1 MTDKSDNMTRMY
13 PQALLKQFRNLSEVP
28 NWASIDINAK
38 FDSDVN
44 WYFEDTGDITSQ
56 QLDFLR
62 IVVHEYNH
70 GLGFLNSWN
79 NYLWSAFQ
87 QINPNCTQFLTPM
100 PLSPPNQLQSVYD
113 QAQTADGPQPF
124 WGFVE
129 YPLDKL
135 VRVNGT
141 DQWLSAATTQLNGWG
156 NSNVMFAS
164 LSDMYRS
171 WQITSYNNIAYQIY
185 NLSTQATSLAI
196 SNKNFG
202 DVFLETS
209 LNPFDMGSSLSHFDN
224 SIYDNSDDYL
234 MVYQADPGLNIQQYV
249 TKRGGGPVGPKL
261 LLILQTL
268 GYDLVNASNSAQPK
282 LTAWQ
287 QPKNMVGTT
296 DNPSPSVSYV
306 AAFASTSSGSDP
318 TQSVASE
325 AATGLSVTP
334 LSLLVTM
341 LAMLSLF

>member
-1 MTDKSDNMTRMY
+1 
-13 PQALLKQFRNLSEVP
+13 
-28 NWASIDINAK
+28 
-38 FDSDVN
+38 
-44 WYFEDTGDITSQ
+44 
-56 QLDFLR
+56 
-62 IVVHEYNH
+62 
-70 GLGFLNSWN
+70 
-79 NYLWSAFQ
+79 
-87 QINPNCTQFLTPM
+87 
-100 PLSPPNQLQSVYD
+100 
-113 QAQTADGPQPF
+113 
-124 WGFVE
+124 
-129 YPLDKL
+129 
-135 VRVNGT
+135 
-141 DQWLSAATTQLNGWG
+141 
-156 NSNVMFAS
+156 
-164 LSDMYRS
+164 
-171 WQITSYNNIAYQIY
+171 
-185 NLSTQATSLAI
+185 
-196 SNKNFG
+196 
-202 DVFLETS
+202 
-209 LNPFDMGSSLSHFDN
+209 
-224 SIYDNSDDYL
+224 
-234 MVYQADPGLNIQQYV
+234 V

>member
-1 MTDKSDNMTRMY
+1 
-13 PQALLKQFRNLSEVP
+13 
-28 NWASIDINAK
+28 
-38 FDSDVN
+38 
-44 WYFEDTGDITSQ
+44 
-56 QLDFLR
+56 
-62 IVVHEYNH
+62 
-70 GLGFLNSWN
+70 
-79 NYLWSAFQ
+79 
-87 QINPNCTQFLTPM
+87 M

-113 QAQTADGPQPF
+113 QAQNADGPQPF

-234 MVYQADPGLNIQQYV
+234 MVYQV
-249 TKRGGGPVGPKL
+249 
-261 LLILQTL
+261 
-268 GYDLVNASNSAQPK
+268 
-282 LTAWQ
+282 
-287 QPKNMVGTT
+287 
-296 DNPSPSVSYV
+296 
-306 AAFASTSSGSDP
+306 
-318 TQSVASE
+318 
-325 AATGLSVTP
+325 
-334 LSLLVTM
+334 
-341 LAMLSLF
+341 